1 MTKTG
6 IQGGEVTKRN
16 RPPRECDICGET
28 KRGVRLYDCY
38 DGTISL
44 GYMLICPDC
53 VEVQREVG
61 ETIPQD

>member
-1 MTKTG
+1 MKPY
-6 IQGGEVTKRN
+6 

-28 KRGVRLYDCY
+28 KQGVRLYDCY

-53 VEVQREVG
+53 IEEQREVG